1 VRLKVMDFILMGF
14 ILTIF
19 ISIILNIILAK
30 FNVPTIIGY
39 ILTGIIIAQSF
50 SMHTE
55 NIELLSHVSELGIVF
70 MMFMIGLEFSFRYL
84 LKMKKEVFLYGF
96 LEVFIIGSLFSGII
110 YLLGFSIHTAL
121 ILGYTLSLSSTAI
134 VVKMLNVSG
143 DINKQYGR
151 KALGILI
158 FQDIAVIPI
167 MLMVEIFSKDGSD
180 IVMQLAKIG
189 VSAVILI
196 IVMYI
201 LGRFLFEKILTWVSK
216 LRNEELFIS
225 SVLFIVF
232 FSSYFAHMVGFSYS
246 LGAFLAGVLIAET
259 HFKYQIEADIAP
271 FRDLLLGLFFIT
283 VGMQIDPIFIVK
295 NLDKVALIALSIMA
309 IKALII
315 YLIMRFNSIQH
326 RTSLKVAL
334 TLMQVGEFALAVF
347 EISKSKGL
355 LDHSSTQILIASVV
369 ISMILTPFIL
379 QNLKNI
385 ADKLSREVESD
396 IVVTKNYKNHIIV
409 IGYGGLG
416 KKVVQK
422 LKKNGVEYVI
432 IEKDY
437 NLVNEGLNRGEP
449 IFLADGAK
457 RDILEKLNVKEACS
471 VVVAIGHF
479 KKKRLICDILSNEF
493 DFHINIVTVASDS
506 KEKEILEFELD
517 IENIIVDNEE
527 IAKIIV
533 NKAMKCNI

>member
-1 VRLKVMDFILMGF
+1 MDFVLMGF
-14 ILTIF
+14 ILTLF

-30 FNVPTIIGY
+30 INVPTIIGY
-39 ILTGIIIAQSF
+39 ILTGIIIAKLF

-55 NIELLSHVSELGIVF
+55 HIETLSHISELGIVF

-96 LEVFIIGSLFSGII
+96 LEVFIIGSLFSIII
-110 YLLGFSIHTAL
+110 YLLGFPVHTAL

-167 MLMVEIFSKDGSD
+167 MLMIEIFSKDDSNL
-180 IVMQLAKIG
+180 VLQLAKIG
-189 VSAVILI
+189 ISAVVLI
-196 IVMYI
+196 VVMYI
-201 LGRFLFEKILTWVSK
+201 LGRILFEKILTWVSK
-216 LRNEELFIS
+216 LRNEELFIGS
-225 SVLFIVF
+225 ILFIVF

-283 VGMQIDPIFIVK
+283 VGMHLDPIFIIK
-295 NLDKVALIALSIMA
+295 NIDKVLLILISILV
-309 IKALII
+309 IKALGI
-315 YLIMRFNSIQH
+315 YLIIRLAGAQH

-334 TLMQVGEFALAVF
+334 ALMQVGEFALAVF
-347 EISKSKGL
+347 QISQSKGL
-355 LDHSSTQILIASVV
+355 LDENIAQLLTAAVV
-369 ISMILTPFIL
+369 LSMIITPFVL
-379 QNLKNI
+379 QNLKYI
-385 ADKLSREVESD
+385 ADRLTNEVESD
-396 IVVTKNYKNHIIV
+396 IIVDKEYKNHVIV

-416 KKVVQK
+416 KKVVKQLKQK
-422 LKKNGVEYVI
+422 GVEYVI
-432 IEKDY
+432 IEQDY
-437 NLVNEGLNRGEP
+437 NLVNEGLKENEP
-449 IFLADGAK
+449 IYLANAAK
-457 RDILEKLNVKEACS
+457 REILEKLNIKDACS
-471 VVVAIGHF
+471 VVVAISHF
-479 KKKRLICDILSNEF
+479 KKKRLICDILNDF
-493 DFHINIVTVASDS
+493 NFHINIVTVASDS

-527 IAKIIV
+527 ISKIIV
-533 NKAMKCNI
+533 QKAMRCEL